1 MATTTSTLNA
11 AGKQAA
17 PAAFAAI
24 ATLSAPPAGM
34 YRVHVFVGLA
44 GAVNIATEADNF
56 QIVAPAD
63 FSITLGVPGAVGH
76 YGPFDFVWTADG
88 VNTLSV
94 TAGAASATLG
104 TEYSATIL
112 AEPLGVGKLVSL

>member
-1 MATTTSTLNA
+1 MATSTSTKNA
-11 AGKQAA
+11 AGKAAA

-24 ATLSAPPAGM
+24 ATLAAPPAGT
-34 YRVHVFVGLA
+34 YRVTVYVGLA
-44 GAVNIATEADNF
+44 GAVAIATETDNV
-56 QIVAPAD
+56 QIVAPSD
-63 FSITLGVPGAVGH
+63 FSITLGVPGAVGE
-76 YGPFDFVWTADG
+76 YGPFNFVWTADG

-94 TAGAASATLG
+94 TAGAANATAG

>member
-1 MATTTSTLNA
+1 MATTKSTLSA
-11 AGKQAA
+11 AGKAAA

-24 ATLSAPPAGM
+24 ATLAAPPAGT

-44 GAVNIATEADNF
+44 GTVNIATEADNV

-63 FSITLGVPGAVGH
+63 FSITLGVPGAVGQF
-76 YGPFDFVWTADG
+76 GPFDFVWTADG

-94 TAGAASATLG
+94 TAGASAATAG

-112 AEPLGVGKLVSL
+112 AEPLGTGKLVSL